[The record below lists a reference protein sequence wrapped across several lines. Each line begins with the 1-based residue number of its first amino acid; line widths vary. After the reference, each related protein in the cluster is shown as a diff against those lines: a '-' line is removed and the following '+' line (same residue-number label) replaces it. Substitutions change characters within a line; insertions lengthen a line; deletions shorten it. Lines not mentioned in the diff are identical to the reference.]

1 MWELYDRL
9 IQDIPEDVLVEDM
22 ICGMTWTAVRSSLG
36 TVGLAMTT
44 PVQTLPNEDRN
55 IVGKSLKSAAQLIKS
70 WNFIDAGIGM
80 AAINAW
86 YNSAERMRELN
97 SAQGDNRFCTFDIPF
112 EGKNVC
118 MVGAL
123 RYPKEMFNSAKS
135 LVVLERNLVDG
146 TYPDSACEYYLP
158 DCDLVLITGSAFI
171 NKTMPR
177 LLQLAKNAQ
186 IVITGPSTPMAPMLM
201 DYGVRRL
208 AGLVITQEQECLNF
222 AGSGIHATP
231 YRFGERYILDNCR

>member
-1 MWELYDRL
+1 MWEIYDRL
-9 IQDIPEDVLVEDM
+9 IEGIPDNVFVEEM
-22 ICGMTWTAVRSSLG
+22 VCGMTWTAVRSSRG

-44 PVQTLPNEDRN
+44 PVQTRPNADRN
-55 IVGKSLKSAAQLIKS
+55 VVGKNLKDTAQLIKS

-86 YNSAERMRELN
+86 YNSAERMNELD
-97 SAQGDNRFCTFDIPF
+97 SKQADSRFCSYDIPF
-112 EGKNVC
+112 DGKNVC

-123 RYPKEMFNSAKS
+123 RYPQGMFDSAKS
-135 LVVLERNLVDG
+135 LIVMERNLVDG

-158 DCDLVLITGSAFI
+158 ESDLVIITGSAFI

-186 IVITGPSTPMAPMLM
+186 VVITGPSTPMAPQLM

-208 AGLVITQEQECLNF
+208 TGLVITQERECMNF
-222 AGSGIHATP
+222 AESGVHATP
-231 YRFGERYILDNCR
+231 YRFGEMYAVDKYE

>member
-9 IQDIPEDVLVEDM
+9 IDEIPDDVFVEEFV
-22 ICGMTWTAVRSSLG
+22 CGNTWTAVKSSRG
-36 TVGLAMTT
+36 AVGLAMTT
-44 PVQTLPNEDRN
+44 PVQTLPDSGRAIIGE
-55 IVGKSLKSAAQLIKS
+55 SLKSVVQLIKS

-86 YNSAERMRELN
+86 YNSVERLN
-97 SAQGDNRFCTFDIPF
+97 EFDALQRDSRFCSFDIPF

-123 RYPKEMFNSAKS
+123 KYPEGMFDSAKS
-135 LVVLERNLVDG
+135 MIIMERNLIDG

-158 DCDLVLITGSAFI
+158 QSDLVIITGSAFI

-177 LLQLAKNAQ
+177 LLKLAANAQ
-186 IVITGPSTPMAPMLM
+186 VVITGPSTPMTPMLM
-201 DYGVRRL
+201 EYGVRRL
-208 AGLVITQEQECLNF
+208 TGLIVTQPQECMAF
-222 AGSGIHATP
+222 AESGVHATP
-231 YRFGERYILDNCR
+231 YRFGERYYLDGLR